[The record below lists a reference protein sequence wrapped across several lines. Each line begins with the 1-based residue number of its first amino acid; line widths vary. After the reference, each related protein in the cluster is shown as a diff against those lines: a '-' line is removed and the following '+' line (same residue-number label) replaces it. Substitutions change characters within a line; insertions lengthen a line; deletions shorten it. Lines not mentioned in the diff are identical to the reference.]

1 MRLSNLNLRD
11 CALDTRAIK
20 VVVRRHH
27 RGFAIVQRERFEGKS
42 NWLVRAE
49 LFQARGVE
57 RPLQA
62 RGFLAVLASATLAK
76 AGEQGARQRFLAW
89 PTDRGEI
96 DDGVMDG

>member
-42 NWLVRAE
+42 NW
-49 LFQARGVE
+49 
-57 RPLQA
+57 
-62 RGFLAVLASATLAK
+62 
-76 AGEQGARQRFLAW
+76 RFEPSYFKRVA
-89 PTDRGEI
+89 
-96 DDGVMDG
+96 